1 MTLVSGPPREPQER
15 EAAPEVVPN
24 PGSCSWTRE
33 GKAGGG
39 GGKMGGECQQGLVG
53 GGRRGVAMVTGGG
66 GARSAVNHLGAA
78 WEGQDWGGDH
88 AKSRVGYRDILDWRD
103 SVSMATIAWRKGRI

>member
-33 GKAGGG
+33 GKAGVG
-39 GGKMGGECQQGLVG
+39 GGKMGGECQQGLLG
-53 GGRRGVAMVTGGG
+53 GGRRGVAMVTGEGRG
-66 GARSAVNHLGAA
+66 QVCCESSGRCLGRAGLG
-78 WEGQDWGGDH
+78 W
-88 AKSRVGYRDILDWRD
+88 
-103 SVSMATIAWRKGRI
+103 